1 MNYLI
6 YQVKNKR
13 GKIEISSNIH
23 LHTSVIFQGKGKL
36 ILDDDVTL
44 GIELGGSPK
53 QPILLQPRGSE
64 SIIIIGK
71 GTFIAN
77 GTDIIAK
84 EKISIGANCLIG
96 ARTTI
101 IDSDFHG
108 INVSKRNT
116 SGETK
121 SVFIDN
127 NVWLG
132 IGVTILKG
140 VNIGYGAIVGAGTVV
155 TKDIPN
161 FAIVIG
167 NPMKIIGYAN
177 E

>member
-6 YQVKNKR
+6 YQVEKNR
-13 GKIEISSNIH
+13 GNIETSRNIH
-23 LHTSVIFQGKGKL
+23 LNTSVLFQGKGIL
-36 ILDDDVTL
+36 ILDDDVTF
-44 GIELGGSPK
+44 GYELGGSPK
-53 QPILLQPRGSE
+53 QPILLQPRDME
-64 SIIIIGK
+64 SKIIIGK
-71 GTFIAN
+71 GTTIVN
-77 GTDIIAK
+77 GTEIIAK
-84 EKISIGANCLIG
+84 EKISIGANCLSG

-155 TKDIPN
+155 AKDIPN